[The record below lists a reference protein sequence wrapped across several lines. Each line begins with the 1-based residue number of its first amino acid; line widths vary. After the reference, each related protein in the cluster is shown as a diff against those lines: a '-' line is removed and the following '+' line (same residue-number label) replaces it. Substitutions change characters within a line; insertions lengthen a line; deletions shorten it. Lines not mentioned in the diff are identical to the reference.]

1 MDKSNC
7 PVWKPTV
14 YILASV
20 IDEKVGRLILLLPI
34 LFSNVLKS
42 VLERGCLGV
51 VGALSDI
58 SGPTAQLRQI
68 RPLSLEM
75 WDWDRELNYV

>member
-1 MDKSNC
+1 M
-7 PVWKPTV
+7 
-14 YILASV
+14 YILATV

-51 VGALSDI
+51 VGALSDT
-58 SGPTAQLRQI
+58 SGPMAQLRQI
-68 RPLSLEM
+68 RPLSLGT
-75 WDWDRELNYV
+75 WGWDRELDYVCLGC